1 MKKIIIL
8 FCCCALVAACS
19 DDKRYAPKEGRLT
32 VFDVAAVQQAT
43 GQVDLDQSVL
53 VSEWTQPMQ
62 NLQNKLPHI
71 QATVTEKSIWSRRIS
86 KGDKLPNRALP
97 TPVIVGKDMYVLDG
111 AYTLT
116 KVNVETGEQIWQQN
130 LAEAKQGLSLAYA
143 DQKVFALSTDGLVMA
158 MDEQG
163 KQLWQKDLAT
173 ATRAQLLADKKA
185 IYLVTAQ
192 NQLIVLNAKSG
203 QEIWRY
209 QTTKPETWLTNMA
222 APAKSGHIIVAPF
235 ATGEVIA
242 FDADSGMLLWIQMMV
257 GDRPKDLMAVPQIV
271 AAPVIEG
278 NTVYLTGN
286 ANLIGAYDLKTGQTK
301 WVLPEGATLTPVVGG
316 NALFL
321 LTNENR
327 LMAVD
332 KKSGKIFWQKEFKPQ
347 DKEMLWQGL
356 FLLNDALVLRNAE
369 QWVLINPKTGERIKT
384 EKRVSATQPILVDQ
398 HLLLINDKMKATY
411 F

>member
-8 FCCCALVAACS
+8 FCCCVLVVACS

-32 VFDVAAVQQAT
+32 VFDVASVQQAT
-43 GQVDLDQSVL
+43 GQVSLDQSVS
-53 VSEWTQPMQ
+53 VAEWTLPMQ
-62 NLQNKLPHI
+62 NLQNKLPHF
-71 QATVTEKSIWSRRIS
+71 QATLAEKNTWKRRIS
-86 KGDKLPNRALP
+86 KGDKLPHRSLP
-97 TPVIVGKDMYVLDG
+97 PPVIVGKEMYVLDG

-116 KVNVETGEQIWQQN
+116 KLNAENGEQIWQQN
-130 LAEAKQGLSLAYA
+130 LAEAKQGFSLAYA
-143 DQKVFALSTDGLVMA
+143 AQKLFALSSDGFLTAV
-158 MDEQG
+158 DEEG

-173 ATRAQLLADKKA
+173 ATRVQLLADKKA
-185 IYLVTAQ
+185 VYLVTAQ
-192 NQLIVLNAKSG
+192 NQLIVLNTKNG

-222 APAKSGHIIVAPF
+222 APAKSGNILVVPF

-257 GDRPKDLMAVPQIV
+257 GNRPKDLMMVPQIV

-278 NTVYLTGN
+278 NTVYLAGN

-316 NALFL
+316 NVLFL
-321 LTNENR
+321 LTNENQ

-332 KKSGKIFWQKEFKPQ
+332 KKSGQIFWQKEFKPQ

-356 FLLNDALVLRNAE
+356 FLLNDTLVLRNAE
-369 QWVLINPKTGERIKT
+369 QWVFVNPKTGEKIKT
-384 EKRVSATQPILVDQ
+384 EDRISSTQPIFVDQ